1 MRAPGDVYIVGAG
14 PGDPEL
20 ITVRGL
26 KRLREADVVVYDR
39 LVSLRLLEEAPADA
53 ERIDAGKAP
62 GRHTLSQPEIN
73 ALLISKARQGKTV
86 VRLKGGDPFVFGSG
100 GEECEAL
107 TDAGVPFEVVPGV
120 SSAVAAPAAAGIP
133 VTHRGLADTFT
144 VVTGHTCGPDGFALD
159 WEALPRGG
167 TLVILMGV
175 GKLREIAQRL
185 MTHGREPDTPAAIIG
200 WGTTAAQTVVEG
212 TLADIAGKAEGMRP
226 PATIVI
232 GDVVGLR
239 RKLVQSA
246 PADPPS
252 RGQSSREGADGLAL
266 FDALTME
273 AR

>member
-1 MRAPGDVYIVGAG
+1 M
-14 PGDPEL
+14 
-20 ITVRGL
+20 
-26 KRLREADVVVYDR
+26 
-39 LVSLRLLEEAPADA
+39 
-53 ERIDAGKAP
+53 
-62 GRHTLSQPEIN
+62 
-73 ALLISKARQGKTV
+73 
-86 VRLKGGDPFVFGSG
+86 
-100 GEECEAL
+100 
-107 TDAGVPFEVVPGV
+107 
-120 SSAVAAPAAAGIP
+120 
-133 VTHRGLADTFT
+133 
-144 VVTGHTCGPDGFALD
+144 D

>member
-62 GRHTLSQPEIN
+62 GRHTLPQPEIN

-86 VRLKGGDPFVFGSG
+86 VRLKGGDPFVFGRG